1 MAEQQLR
8 IASEGATLT
17 ATLTI
22 PAAGPVRGGLVPLH
36 PASEPSRG
44 QFLFRQLADILP
56 PRGVAVLRF
65 DRRPSE
71 DGGDIP
77 LELQAKD
84 ALAALQVLQRVPG
97 VGDAPLGLWG
107 FSQGAWAAPLAA
119 SIAPDAVAFLALIA
133 STGVSPARQMRYGT
147 AEQVRRAGYGADALA
162 QVAELRAAYEEY
174 LRGRAGREPTQAL
187 IDRMAA
193 QPWFPLVYV
202 PDELPPPGVWE
213 DMDFDPEPIFARVLC
228 PTLLFYGEDDEW
240 TPADESIAVWR
251 RAAAGD
257 VTVTRLPGA
266 SHHPTLNGGL
276 DIASISPLYTRT
288 LVDWI
293 AARLAPQP

>member
-1 MAEQQLR
+1 MREQQLQ
-8 IASEGATLT
+8 IVGEGVTLT
-17 ATLTI
+17 ATLTM

-36 PASEPSRG
+36 PASEPSRD
-44 QFLFRQLADILP
+44 QFLFRHLAEILP
-56 PRGVAVLRF
+56 RRGVAVLRY

-71 DGGDIP
+71 DGDVP
-77 LELQAKD
+77 LELQARD
-84 ALAALQVLQRVPG
+84 ALAALQMLRGARG

-119 SIAPDAVAFLALIA
+119 SIAPDEVAFLALIA

-147 AEQVRRAGYGADALA
+147 AEQVRRAGYGAEALA
-162 QVAELRAAYEEY
+162 QVAALRAAYEDY

-187 IDRMAA
+187 IDRVAS

-202 PDELPPPGVWE
+202 PEELPQPGVWE
-213 DMDFDPEPIFARVLC
+213 DMDFDPEPIFACVSC

-251 RAAAGD
+251 RAAAGE
-257 VTVTRLPGA
+257 VTVVRLPGA
-266 SHHPTLNGGL
+266 SHHPTLNGGR
-276 DIASISPLYTRT
+276 DITSISPLYTQT

-293 AARLAPQP
+293 KARLAP